1 MKIRKFNEA
10 QTEEFDSDYVKTCF
24 ADLLDAGAQVEEKES
39 DTGKKW
45 LSIKIDFNNI
55 DRLGEFG
62 GVNREF
68 ISRRNKLGDFI
79 NKWDSNNK
87 ILQKVKISM
96 NLLSDEYPN
105 YKVYSSQLTNTT
117 LQINIYGESWY

>member
-1 MKIRKFNEA
+1 MRIKKFNEA
-10 QTEEFDSDYVKTCF
+10 LNEEFDSDYVKTCF

-39 DTGKKW
+39 AAFGKW
-45 LSIKIDFNNI
+45 ISIKIDFNI
-55 DRLGEFG
+55 IERLGEFG
-62 GVNREF
+62 GVTREF
-68 ISRRNKLGDFI
+68 ISRRNKLNSFI

-105 YKVYSSQLTNTT
+105 YKVYSSQLTNTI
-117 LQINIYGESWY
+117 LEINIYGEKTY

>member
-1 MKIRKFNEA
+1 MRIKKFNESLN
-10 QTEEFDSDYVKTCF
+10 EEFDSDYVKTCF

-39 DTGKKW
+39 AAFGKW
-45 LSIKIDFNNI
+45 ISIKIDFNI
-55 DRLGEFG
+55 IERLGEFG
-62 GVNREF
+62 GVTREF
-68 ISRRNKLGDFI
+68 ISRRNKLNSFI

-105 YKVYSSQLTNTT
+105 YKVYSSQLTNSI
-117 LQINIYGESWY
+117 LEICIYDEKTY

>member
-96 NLLSDEYPN
+96 NLLSEEYPN

-117 LQINIYGESWY
+117 LQINIYDESWY

>member
-39 DTGKKW
+39 DTDKKW

-96 NLLSDEYPN
+96 NLLSEEYPN

>member
-10 QTEEFDSDYVKTCF
+10 QTEDFDSDYVKTCF

-96 NLLSDEYPN
+96 NLLSEEYPN

>member
-1 MKIRKFNEA
+1 MRIKKFNEA
-10 QTEEFDSDYVKTCF
+10 LNEEFDSDYVKTCF
-24 ADLLDAGAQVEEKES
+24 ADLIDAGAQAEEMES
-39 DTGKKW
+39 EYLGKW

-105 YKVYSSQLTNTT
+105 YKVYSSQLTNTI
-117 LQINIYGESWY
+117 LEINIYDEKTY

>member
-24 ADLLDAGAQVEEKES
+24 ADLLDAGAKVEERES
-39 DTGKKW
+39 AAYGKW
-45 LSIKIDFNNI
+45 VSIRIDFNNI

-68 ISRRNKLGDFI
+68 ISRRNKLVNFI
-79 NKWDSNNK
+79 NEWDSNNK
-87 ILQKVKISM
+87 ILQKVKICM
-96 NLLSDEYPN
+96 NLLSDEDPN

>member
-39 DTGKKW
+39 ETHKKW
-45 LSIKIDFNNI
+45 ISIRIDFNNI

-68 ISRRNKLGDFI
+68 ISRRNKLVNFI
-79 NKWDSNNK
+79 NEWDSNNK
-87 ILQKVKISM
+87 ILQKVKICM
-96 NLLSDEYPN
+96 NLLSEEYPN

-117 LQINIYGESWY
+117 LEICIYDESWY

>member
-79 NKWDSNNK
+79 NNWDSNNK
-87 ILQKVKISM
+87 ILQKVKICM
-96 NLLSDEYPN
+96 NLLSEEYPN

>member
-96 NLLSDEYPN
+96 NLLSEEYPN

>member
-68 ISRRNKLGDFI
+68 ISRRNKLVDFI

-96 NLLSDEYPN
+96 NLLSEEYPN